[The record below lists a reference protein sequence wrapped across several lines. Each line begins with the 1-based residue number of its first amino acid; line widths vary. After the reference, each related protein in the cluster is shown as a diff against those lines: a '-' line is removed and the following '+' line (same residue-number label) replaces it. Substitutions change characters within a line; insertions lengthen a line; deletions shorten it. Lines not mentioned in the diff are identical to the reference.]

1 MDKDPKTRMEK
12 KQKARDK
19 KQGPYSTKHVRIQ
32 TELRERKADNG
43 TVKSIITYTAVPTG
57 RLTG

>member
-19 KQGPYSTKHVRIQ
+19 RQGPYSTKHVRIQ
-32 TELRERKADNG
+32 TELRARKADTTG
-43 TVKSIITYTAVPTG
+43 TVLPIIPYTPK
-57 RLTG
+57 